1 MSSNNNSTRA
11 PPESESRSV
20 NFIDGGIGMVA
31 ETHPLYRY
39 YVGLIKLINVVMRIM
54 RSSYLH
60 EVVWNRLPHHALVT
74 TGVRYPGL
82 RFPGARKHGAVELY
96 LFPTRIYPRSC
107 NVHILCYRDR
117 AQGEILQEN
126 QARAWSSAFIY
137 RELAVNSNPETVAEQ
152 ICHRL
157 KAFHVPDVE
166 QITSVVST
174 MTLKTTVVECAT
186 CDLAL
191 PESEREIVLSREE
204 QEIIRLAVVDGCI
217 YDLPP
222 ALLEYAETHQE
233 YLNRKLAT
241 MGMRQ
246 IGDLNRTS

>member
-1 MSSNNNSTRA
+1 MIA
-11 PPESESRSV
+11 P
-20 NFIDGGIGMVA
+20 
-31 ETHPLYRY
+31 THPLYRY
-39 YVGLIKLINVVMRIM
+39 YVGLIKLINAVMRIL

-82 RFPGARKHGAVELY
+82 RFPGARGHGAIELY
-96 LFPTRIYPRSC
+96 LFPTRIYPRAC
-107 NVHILCYRDR
+107 DVHILCYRDR
-117 AQGEILQEN
+117 ARGAALSAN
-126 QARAWSSAFIY
+126 PVRTWSSAFIY

-157 KAFHVPDVE
+157 KAFHVPDVA

-174 MTLKTTVVECAT
+174 MTLKTTIVECAA

-191 PESEREIVLSREE
+191 PEGEREIVLSREE

-222 ALLEYAETHQE
+222 ALLEYAETHREQ
-233 YLNRKLAT
+233 LNRKLAS

-246 IGDLNRTS
+246 IGDLSRTS